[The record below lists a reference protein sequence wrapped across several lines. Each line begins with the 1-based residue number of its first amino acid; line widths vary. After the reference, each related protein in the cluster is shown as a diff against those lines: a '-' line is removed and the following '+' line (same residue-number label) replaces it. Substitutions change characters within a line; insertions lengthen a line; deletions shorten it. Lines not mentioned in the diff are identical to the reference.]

1 MEASIP
7 GLSFIPYFSKGIG
20 NIWKN
25 THRKHI
31 RSAPA
36 GLWQACGRLKVSSY
50 SNLSGHIFTP
60 AFL

>member
-1 MEASIP
+1 MKDWMEASIP

-31 RSAPA
+31 RSAPP
-36 GLWQACGRLKVSSY
+36 GCGRPVA
-50 SNLSGHIFTP
+50 G
-60 AFL
+60 